1 MGLPGSCPFA
11 VLSWRMHLIRDQHEG
26 GREHP
31 KPFQGPDLV
40 YSFLLLD
47 SPFGK
52 GTCDLIPLGFL
63 MDENEQIGTDDPV

>member
-1 MGLPGSCPFA
+1 MGLPGSYPFA

-26 GREHP
+26 GREYLG
-31 KPFQGPDLV
+31 PFQEPDLV
-40 YSFLLLD
+40 YSFPLLN

-63 MDENEQIGTDDPV
+63 EENRQIGTDDPV